1 MYDLSSARDGNKVSS
16 HSLFLVSLDLA
27 VIHLHPSSLL
37 PPCST
42 HTCEQTLL
50 CTFGHKPGADITS
63 PGPAWRFPTA
73 GVGSTC
79 VFLLCVC
86 CTQSQAGLVTICI
99 GKAPASHEPPRQLLQ
114 AQSKPGHKAGILPY
128 LRAPASCPWFSHTK
142 TLIYASLS
150 LS

>member
-16 HSLFLVSLDLA
+16 HSLFLGSLDLA
-27 VIHLHPSSLL
+27 VIHLYPSSLL
-37 PPCST
+37 PPSST
-42 HTCEQTLL
+42 YTCEQTLL
-50 CTFGHKPGADITS
+50 CTFGHKPSADINS

-79 VFLLCVC
+79 AFLLCVC

-128 LRAPASCPWFSHTK
+128 LRVPASCPWFSHTK